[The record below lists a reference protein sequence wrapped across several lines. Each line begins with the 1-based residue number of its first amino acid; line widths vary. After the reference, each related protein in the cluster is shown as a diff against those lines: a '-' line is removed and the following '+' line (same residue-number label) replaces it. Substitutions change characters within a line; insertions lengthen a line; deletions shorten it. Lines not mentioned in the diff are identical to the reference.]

1 MIARR
6 LGVPAGGASI
16 VEPNALAEFDCNS
29 GMSSLITLL
38 AGAAAE
44 VILLGHYD
52 EIGSTVDGEMVRQR
66 MKYWY
71 GSDDGLQVIWND
83 ALGLVRQHI
92 DVIKVLATYLEN
104 NFELDG
110 SMIDKIVG

>member
-52 EIGSTVDGEMVRQR
+52 EIGSNGRRRDGEAKDEILVRQR
-66 MKYWY
+66 
-71 GSDDGLQVIWND
+71 
-83 ALGLVRQHI
+83 RR
-92 DVIKVLATYLEN
+92 LAGYLE
-104 NFELDG
+104 
-110 SMIDKIVG
+110 